1 MPTDFEIDA
10 AHLIL
15 ASRWAAIATVKNG
28 APLASMVAYAPEAGL
43 QGVLLFLSEL
53 SQHTQNLL
61 DDPRVSLVVS
71 SPDSGRDDP
80 QLLPRAT
87 VTGEA
92 RPLPNDGDAFRE
104 AQALY
109 LSQFPD
115 AEMRFGLAD
124 FHLFRLVPA
133 EIRYVGGFARA
144 FSMTPA
150 ELTDAAGA
158 VSRERSA

>member
-1 MPTDFEIDA
+1 MPTDFEVDA
-10 AHLIL
+10 AQLIL
-15 ASRWAAIATVKNG
+15 TSRWAAIATVEGG
-28 APLASMVAYAPEAGL
+28 APIASMVAYAPEPSL

-71 SPDSGRDDP
+71 APDTGRDDP
-80 QLLPRAT
+80 QSLPRAT
-87 VTGEA
+87 LTGEA
-92 RPLPNDGDAFRE
+92 RPLTGDGKAFRE

-109 LSQFPD
+109 LSRFPD

-150 ELTDAAGA
+150 ELAEAT
-158 VSRERSA
+158 VSQERPA